1 MAAEISGL
9 DNVIMYDMVK
19 LECDDI
25 KKGLMDCANGFSD
38 LLLDNLVTTHMED
51 NQRCVL
57 CVCVLCVYV
66 CVVCVCVHACVRVCA
81 FCMHAIINMV
91 SFAELYVTTFH
102 SKPDHLQ
109 SQATPKR

>member
-1 MAAEISGL
+1 MAGEISGL

-57 CVCVLCVYV
+57 CVCVYCVCMCVLCV
-66 CVVCVCVHACVRVCA
+66 CCVCVCVCACVCVCVYVHACV
-81 FCMHAIINMV
+81 
-91 SFAELYVTTFH
+91 LY
-102 SKPDHLQ
+102 
-109 SQATPKR
+109 AYYY